1 MQPGHVGKADL
12 RITADAKAWL
22 RFLAKEISVARLVLT
37 RSLRLKGPVRLMA
50 AFGKCFPS

>member
-12 RITADAKAWL
+12 SITADATNWL
-22 RFLAKEISVARLVLT
+22 RFLAKEISVARLILT
-37 RSLRLKGPVRLMA
+37 RTLKLKGPVRLMA